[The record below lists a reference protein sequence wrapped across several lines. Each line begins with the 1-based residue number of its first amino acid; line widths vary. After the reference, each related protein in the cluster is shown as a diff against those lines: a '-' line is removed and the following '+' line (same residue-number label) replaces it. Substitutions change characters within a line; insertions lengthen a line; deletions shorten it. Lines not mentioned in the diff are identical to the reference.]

1 MEAVA
6 PTGNLVAYSAAKA
19 GLYAVTKSLAVEYAP
34 HQILVNAVMPDA
46 TMTDER
52 LHALA
57 SGELADVQLA
67 PNTPKT
73 REKMAQMFAAGG
85 GPAAMLARMPLG
97 RTGFP
102 DDIAK
107 AVLFLASDMGDYVS
121 GACLT
126 VDGGQGLR

>member
-1 MEAVA
+1 
-6 PTGNLVAYSAAKA
+6 
-19 GLYAVTKSLAVEYAP
+19 
-34 HQILVNAVMPDA
+34 
-46 TMTDER
+46 MTDER

-85 GPAAMLARMPLG
+85 GPAMLARMPLG